1 MGLKVKHRAV
11 AEATFKTLEGSKAKV
26 EGVKREE
33 REVSP
38 LPPFETGSMLQAA
51 TRRLRASTERVM
63 RLAQDLFEG
72 GVITYHRTDST
83 RVSDEGKRI
92 AREYIASRFD
102 PDDFVP
108 RTWEPESEHVE
119 GAHECIRPTRPLDA
133 DELARAVREGT
144 FRTTLRITGDHLRL
158 YDLIFRRFMASQ
170 MKPAV
175 VEWQVAEIVFEVDGV
190 KVAEVG
196 LEGVVDI
203 VKEGFTKVLTKYDLP
218 AYGIRKVP
226 ELEEG
231 DELDVLEVA
240 VIERHDVY
248 PYDQSELVQDMKKRG
263 LGRPSTYAQI
273 VEKLFRR
280 GYVYEVPRR
289 RWVVPTMLG
298 RAVHGYLSSRYE
310 RFVSEE
316 TTRELEKRMDEVA
329 LDRTDYQS
337 EVTNLYKEL
346 KKEVDMPLPDGDG
359 EEG

>member
-1 MGLKVKHRAV
+1 MLKVKDRRV
-11 AEATFKTLEGSKAKV
+11 AEATFKALEGSTALV
-26 EGVKREE
+26 EDVRRER
-33 REVSP
+33 REVKP
-38 LPPFETGSMLQAA
+38 LPPFETGSMLQVA

-92 AREYIASRFD
+92 AREYISSRFD

-119 GAHECIRPTRPLDA
+119 GAHECIRPTRPVDA

-144 FRTTLRITGDHLRL
+144 LRTTLRVTRDHLRL
-158 YDLIFRRFMASQ
+158 YDLVFRRFMASQ
-170 MKPAV
+170 MKPAEV
-175 VEWQVAEIVFEVDGV
+175 LWQEAKVVFEVDGV
-190 KVAEVG
+190 RIAEVE
-196 LEGVVDI
+196 LEGAVEI
-203 VKEGFTKVLTKYDLP
+203 VEEGFTKVLTEYDLP
-218 AYGIRKVP
+218 AYGIRRVP
-226 ELEEG
+226 RLEEG

-240 VIERHDVY
+240 VVERHDVY
-248 PYDQSELVQDMKKRG
+248 PYDQSELVQDMKERG

-289 RWVVPTMLG
+289 RWVVPTTLG
-298 RAVHGYLSSRYE
+298 RAVHGYLSSKYE

-316 TTRELEKRMDEVA
+316 TTRDLEERMDQVA

-337 EVTNLYKEL
+337 EVTKLYKEL
-346 KKEVDMPLPDGDG
+346 KKEVRIPPPDGEG
-359 EEG
+359 EG